1 MKQLMDLRFLG
12 AGIIMIVIA
21 GGLYTFNFERES
33 ITILPERE
41 QRNLFTYYAPEID
54 PFPHRLI
61 VRVNT
66 DKPVEV
72 VTLIDEEIV
81 ATKTLERGVV
91 RAVVKKGET
100 LKVKIIN
107 PNQASG
113 TVKTA
118 FYCDSWNYSA
128 AMFMIA
134 ATATIYYGYYK
145 AKNEETLEEKY

>member
-1 MKQLMDLRFLG
+1 MDLRFLG

-54 PFPHRLI
+54 PFPHRLV

-100 LKVKIIN
+100 LKVLLRN

-118 FYCDSWNYSA
+118 FHCDSWNYSA
-128 AMFMIA
+128 AMFAVA
-134 ATATIYYGYYK
+134 AITLMYYGYYK
-145 AKNEETLEEKY
+145 AKNEENLEEKY

>member
-12 AGIIMIVIA
+12 AGIILLCIA
-21 GGLYTFNFERES
+21 GGLYTFNFERETL
-33 ITILPERE
+33 TISPERE
-41 QRNLFTYYAPEID
+41 QRTLFTYYAPEID

-72 VTLIDEEIV
+72 VTTIDEEIV
-81 ATKTLERGVV
+81 ATKTLDRVV

-100 LKVKIIN
+100 LKVLLKN

-128 AMFMIA
+128 AMFAVAAIA
-134 ATATIYYGYYK
+134 IIYYGYQK
-145 AKNEETLEEKY
+145 SKDKDE

>member
-1 MKQLMDLRFLG
+1 MDLRFLG

-41 QRNLFTYYAPEID
+41 QRTLFTYYAPEID
-54 PFPHRLI
+54 PFPHRLV
-61 VRVNT
+61 VRVRA

-100 LKVKIIN
+100 LNVKLIN

-128 AMFMIA
+128 AMFVVA
-134 ATATIYYGYYK
+134 ATAIIYYGYQK
-145 AKNEETLEEKY
+145 SINEENAEERV

>member
-12 AGIIMIVIA
+12 AGIILLCIA
-21 GGLYTFNFERES
+21 GGLYTFNFERETL
-33 ITILPERE
+33 TISPERE
-41 QRNLFTYYAPEID
+41 QRTLFTYYAPEID

-72 VTLIDEEIV
+72 VTTIDEEIV
-81 ATKTLERGVV
+81 ATKTLDRVV

-100 LKVKIIN
+100 LKVLLKN

-128 AMFMIA
+128 AMFAVAAIA
-134 ATATIYYGYYK
+134 IIYYGYQK
-145 AKNEETLEEKY
+145 SNDKDE